1 MIQTGRLTIRK
12 FSEEDAEFMLR
23 LMNEP
28 PFLRHIGD
36 RGVRT
41 IADARAY
48 IREGPLASYER
59 HGFGLFLVELKGSR
73 VPIGICG
80 LLKRESLEDCDIGFA
95 LLAEFWSRGYAF
107 EAASAVL
114 ADARAAGVKRILA
127 ITSQDNTASM
137 ALLEKLGFRFD
148 RVARVHENEREL
160 NVFVSSA

>member
-107 EAASAVL
+107 EATSAVL

-127 ITSQDNTASM
+127 ITSPDNTASM
-137 ALLEKLGFRFD
+137 ALLGKLGFRFD